1 MNCRKFLLLIG
12 LILFTGI
19 SAICQNLLSRNI
31 SINVTRTRLDDV
43 LEIISNQGN
52 FYFSYN
58 SSIVKQDSL
67 VNLSITNKPVREVLS
82 MLFNLSYEFR
92 ETGNYIII
100 RKAPIRLTMVTK
112 KTETEDK
119 IYSVSGFV
127 YDEQSGF
134 AVHQASIYDK
144 KELASALTNDNG
156 YFKIKLKSSKASVVS
171 LTVSKEF
178 YEDTTVIV
186 EPRHNQEVTITLVP
200 IELEYTVTITPQDY
214 NLPDSLKPDINID
227 ISKPIL
233 TVQRDSIKVERTG
246 MGRFL
251 FSTKQKVQS
260 LNLKNWFTTRPFQ
273 LSFIPWVSTHGK
285 LGAQVTNNFSLNIL
299 GGYTAGTRG
308 FEVGGIFNTNKK
320 DVKGFQTAGVFNVVG
335 GKVKGFQAAGVNNTV
350 LDSVKGFQVAGVNN
364 IVKGNFTGMQTGGVY
379 NHVTDSVKG
388 FQVAGVANFARRKV
402 SGAQVAGVMNFSNK
416 ETDGVQIAGVINY
429 SKKLRGLQI
438 GLINISDTS
447 EGYSIGLINIVL
459 KGYHKLSVYTN
470 EIAKLNVA
478 FKTGNSK
485 LYSILQAGFTPD
497 SSAKVFTFGYGL
509 GSEFT
514 LNKRKTLTLNPELT
528 ADYIYLGSWHN
539 TNILN
544 KFHLLLNVKLNKF
557 ISFFAGPSYALF
569 ISDQSSKVPGY
580 RFPVPV
586 NGFKSHTYSSKTT
599 GWIGWSAGIN
609 FF

>member
-1 MNCRKFLLLIG
+1 MKYRKLLLLAG
-12 LILFTGI
+12 LILLTAI
-19 SAICQNLLSRNI
+19 SSFGQSIFSRNI
-31 SINVTRTRLDDV
+31 TLNISRARLDDV
-43 LEIISNQGN
+43 LELISNKGN

-58 SSIVKQDSL
+58 SNIVKRDSIVSL
-67 VNLSITNKPVREVLS
+67 NVNNKPVREVLS
-82 MLFNLSYEFR
+82 IIFNPSYEFK

-100 RKAPIRLTMVTK
+100 RKAPIRLTLVTK

-127 YDEQSGF
+127 YDEQSGY

-156 YFKIKLKSSKASVVS
+156 YFRIKLKSSKASTVE

-178 YEDTTVIV
+178 YSDTTVII
-186 EPRHNQEVTITLVP
+186 EPRHNQELTITLVP
-200 IELEYTVTITPQDY
+200 IELEYAVTITPQDY
-214 NLPDSLKPDINID
+214 ALPDSLKPNINID
-227 ISKPIL
+227 VSKPIL
-233 TVQRDSIKVERTG
+233 TVKRDSIKVERTG
-246 MGRFL
+246 VGRFL

-260 LNLKNWFTTRPFQ
+260 LNLAGWFTTRPFQ
-273 LSFIPWVSTHGK
+273 LSFVPGISTHGK
-285 LGAQVTNNFSLNIL
+285 LGAQVTNNFSINML
-299 GGYTAGTRG
+299 GGYSAGTRG
-308 FEVGGIFNTNKK
+308 FEAGGIFNTNKR
-320 DVKGFQTAGVFNVVG
+320 DVKGFQAAGVFNVVG

-350 LDSVKGFQVAGVNN
+350 LDSVKGFQVAGVNS
-364 IVKGNFTGMQTGGVY
+364 IVKGNFSGMQTAGVY

-388 FQVAGVANFARRKV
+388 LQIAGVANFARRKV
-402 SGAQVAGVMNFSNK
+402 SGAQIAGVMNFSNK
-416 ETDGVQIAGVINY
+416 ETEGVQISGVINY

-459 KGYHKLSVYTN
+459 KGYHKISVFTN
-470 EIAKLNVA
+470 EVARLNVA

-497 SSAKVFTFGYGL
+497 SSSKVFTFGYGL
-509 GSEFT
+509 GREFA
-514 LNKRKTLTLNPELT
+514 LNKRKTLTLNPEFT
-528 ADYIYLGSWHN
+528 ADYLYMGTWDK

-544 KFHLLLNVKLNKF
+544 KFHLILNVKLNKY
-557 ISFFAGPSYALF
+557 ISFFAGPSYAVF
-569 ISDQSSKVPGY
+569 VSDQKSKVPGY
-580 RFPVPV
+580 QFPAPA
-586 NGFKSHTYSSKTT
+586 NGFKNHSYTNKVS

>member
-1 MNCRKFLLLIG
+1 MNCRKFLMLAGFILLTA
-12 LILFTGI
+12 LP
-19 SAICQNLLSRNI
+19 AICQDLLSRNI
-31 SINVTRTRLDDV
+31 SLTVSRTRLDDV
-43 LEIISNQGN
+43 LELISNKGN

-58 SSIVKQDSL
+58 SSIVKRDSL
-67 VNLSITNKPVREVLS
+67 VNLNVNNKPVKEVLS

-119 IYSVSGFV
+119 VYSVSGFV

-144 KELASALTNDNG
+144 KELASALTNDDG
-156 YFKIKLKSSKASVVS
+156 YFRIRLKSSKSS
-171 LTVSKEF
+171 TTELTVSKEF
-178 YEDTTVIV
+178 YEDTTVVI
-186 EPRHNQEVTITLVP
+186 EPRHNQELTITLVP
-200 IELEYTVTITPQDY
+200 VELEYTVTITPQDY
-214 NLPDSLKPDINID
+214 LLPDSLKPNINID

-233 TVQRDSIKVERTG
+233 TVKRDSIKVERTG
-246 MGRFL
+246 VGRFL

-273 LSFIPWVSTHGK
+273 LSFVPGISTHGK

-299 GGYTAGTRG
+299 GGYTAGTKG
-308 FEVGGIFNTNKK
+308 FEAAGIFNTNKK
-320 DVKGFQTAGVFNVVG
+320 EVKGFQTAGVFNVAG

-350 LDSVKGFQVAGVNN
+350 LDSVKGFQAAGVNN
-364 IVKGNFTGMQTGGVY
+364 IVKGNFTGMQAGGVY

-388 FQVAGVANFARRKV
+388 FQVAGVGNFARRKV
-402 SGAQVAGVMNFSNK
+402 SGAQIAGVMNFSNK
-416 ETDGVQIAGVINY
+416 ETDGVQISGVINY

-459 KGYHKLSVYTN
+459 KGYHKLSVFTN
-470 EIAKLNVA
+470 EVTQVNAA
-478 FKTGNSK
+478 FKTGNTR
-485 LYSILQAGFTPD
+485 LYSILQAGMTQ
-497 SSAKVFTFGYGL
+497 SSTNKIYSFGYGL

-514 LNKRKTLTLNPELT
+514 LNKRKSLTLNPEITSSYL
-528 ADYIYLGSWHN
+528 YLGSWDY

-544 KFHLLLNVKLNKF
+544 KLHINLTVKLNKY
-557 ISFFAGPSYALF
+557 ISFFAGPSYSLF
-569 ISDQSSKVPGY
+569 ISDQNAKEPGY
-580 RFPVPV
+580 RFPVPA
-586 NGFKSHTYSSKTT
+586 NSYKAHSYSNKVS
-599 GWIGWSAGIN
+599 GWIGWNVGIN